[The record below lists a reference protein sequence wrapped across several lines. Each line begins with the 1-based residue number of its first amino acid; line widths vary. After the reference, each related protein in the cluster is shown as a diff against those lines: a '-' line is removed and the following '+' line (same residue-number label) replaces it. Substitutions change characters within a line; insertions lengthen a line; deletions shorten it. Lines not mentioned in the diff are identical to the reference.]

1 MSVRA
6 YIGLGGNLGDV
17 PQVLREAAERL
28 AVLPHTTGMR
38 LSSLYRTP
46 AWGRTA
52 QPDFVNAVAVLDT
65 TLAPMDLLDALL
77 GIELGFGRRRTDDAG
92 DHWGPRTLDLD
103 LLLYGDAVITLPGLT
118 VPHPRLHQR
127 AFALVPLLELD
138 ADIVIPRRGA
148 ASDALAAVDRAGI
161 EALG

>member
-6 YIGLGGNLGDV
+6 YVGLGGNLGDV
-17 PQVLREAAERL
+17 PQVLRDAAATLSGL
-28 AVLPHTTGMR
+28 ADVTGLR

-46 AWGRTA
+46 AWGRTD
-52 QPDFVNAVAVLDT
+52 QPDFVNAVAAFDT
-65 TLAPMDLLDALL
+65 TRAPMDLLDALL
-77 GIELGFGRRRTDDAG
+77 DIERAFGRTRSEDAG
-92 DHWGPRTLDLD
+92 DQWGPRTLDLD

-118 VPHPRLHQR
+118 VPHPRLHER

-138 ADIVIPRRGA
+138 ADIAIPRIGPA
-148 ASDALAAVDRAGI
+148 VDALAHVDRAGI